1 MGEDPTAPR
10 IRPASDGDLLA
21 LTAYPGQEVRLA
33 KRLAGQQAGLGVLL
47 VADVAGEPV
56 GRVYVQFE
64 PADEPE
70 IREHLPSAA
79 LLVHLW
85 VRRDCRK
92 RHIGTALLAHAEN
105 VARQHGR
112 RVVALGVL
120 PENVDAI
127 RLYERIGYEQWPYG
141 LVHAVPETFSQN
153 GNDQLERC
161 LVYVRELSR
170 G

>member
-1 MGEDPTAPR
+1 MDEHPAAPS
-10 IRPASDGDLLA
+10 IRPASDNDLLA
-21 LTAYPGQEVRLA
+21 LIAYPGQETRLA
-33 KRLAGQQAGLGVLL
+33 KRLAGQHAGLGVLL
-47 VADVAGEPV
+47 VADLAGEPV

-64 PADEPE
+64 PPDEPE

-92 RHIGTALLAHAEN
+92 RRIGTALLQRAED

-112 RVVALGVL
+112 GVVALGVL
-120 PENVDAI
+120 PENVHAI
-127 RLYERIGYEQWPYG
+127 RLYERIGYEQWPHG
-141 LVHAVPETFSQN
+141 LIHAVPETFSQN

-161 LVYVRELSR
+161 LVYVRQL
-170 G
+170 